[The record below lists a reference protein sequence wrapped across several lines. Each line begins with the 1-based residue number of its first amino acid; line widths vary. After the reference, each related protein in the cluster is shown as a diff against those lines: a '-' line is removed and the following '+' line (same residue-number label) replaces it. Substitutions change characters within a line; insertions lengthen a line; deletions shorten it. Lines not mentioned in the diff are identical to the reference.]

1 MATISTVAVD
11 FIANVANFVAGLE
24 SMDKKTKKWSS
35 TIKADIFNSL
45 ASFEIVK
52 RSVDAVTQAV
62 VKGTD
67 AVIKNIDA
75 IDTLAKSA
83 AKFQVGTD
91 FLQSLQ
97 YTASKLNISFE
108 SVTTALV
115 KTQNATNEAISG
127 QKEYVATFK
136 ELNISIETFAALNL
150 QDKFTVLIDKLS
162 QIKDGNRQAA
172 ISAQFFGKGYAD
184 LLPIIRGGTDE
195 LNKFREAAL
204 KKGLIIS
211 EEDIAKVTS
220 AKDAIEGM
228 QESLQGVVNTITV
241 AVSPAIEEIS
251 KNILAAFENTNKLKE
266 GLKSIIVV
274 VGALITTASVFVNLL
289 KVVIGLVQV
298 VVGGTKILLQ
308 DFVQVFANAFRKIE
322 RAALEMYVRLV
333 DKAPSFLFSERTK
346 QNLVKN
352 AQSTILKLNA
362 EISEGLAK
370 LNRGTAVTG
379 KENILSGLSGELT
392 DELRKIQQALLDSV
406 DTISGIGKASKD
418 AITTPFKTAKL
429 TLEETAYAVRG
440 VKAELFGL
448 GTLLGTKPKGFT
460 FVEDLNKQM
469 ITISDATRFAQES
482 QRREMFGAG
491 TFVSSTKPMGFG
503 QGIGL
508 PKGINLPD
516 INANQDEQERIKT
529 LGKTLTEQGRSA
541 TEVYNQRV
549 KDIEAA
555 SIATDEYG
563 KAILS
568 TEGKTKALSE
578 ATKEFAQSQ
587 EDAFSQANIYF
598 KDVVD
603 LTQNFADGLAN
614 AIAAG
619 QSFGDALKNVF
630 QDVLKQIAVLII
642 RTTILQAIMATI
654 GLVPGIGT
662 AAAASFGK
670 LTGLT
675 GRAAGGPVTGGVPY
689 RVGEAGVETFIP
701 SQNGYILP
709 NGMNGGKQTTVVQ
722 HVNISTG
729 VSQTVRYE
737 IMQMLPAIKQQA
749 VSAVLD
755 TKSRGGTYARNLAA
769 A

>member
-1 MATISTVAVD
+1 MATISSVSVD

-24 SMDKKTKKWSS
+24 SMNKKTKSWSAGLKS
-35 TIKADIFNSL
+35 DIFNSL
-45 ASFEIVK
+45 ASFEIAK
-52 RSVDAVTQAV
+52 RSVDAVTQAI
-62 VKGTD
+62 VKGTE
-67 AVIKNIDA
+67 AVAKNIDA

-211 EEDIAKVTS
+211 EEDIAKVAS

-228 QESLQGVVNTITV
+228 QEAVQGVVNTITV
-241 AVSPAIEEIS
+241 SLSPAIEEIS
-251 KNILAAFENTNKLKE
+251 KRILAAFENTNSLKE
-266 GLKSIIVV
+266 GFKSVIIV
-274 VGALITTASVFVNLL
+274 VGALVTTASVFINLL
-289 KVVIGLVQV
+289 RTITGVVQF
-298 VVGGTKILLQ
+298 VVGGIGVLAQ
-308 DFVQVFANAFRKIE
+308 DFVQVFVNAFLKIE
-322 RAALEMYVRLV
+322 KAALEMYVRLV
-333 DKAPSFLFSERTK
+333 DKAPSFLFSEKTK

-352 AQSTILKLNA
+352 AQSTIVEINA
-362 EISEGLAK
+362 KISEGLAK
-370 LNRGTAVTG
+370 VDRGILVSG
-379 KENILSGLSGELT
+379 KENILAGLSGELT

-418 AITTPFKTAKL
+418 AVKTPFKDAKL
-429 TLEETAYAVRG
+429 TLEETAYAIRA
-440 VKAELFGL
+440 VKSELFGL

-469 ITISDATRFAQES
+469 ITISDATRFAQET

-508 PKGINLPD
+508 PKGITLPTID
-516 INANQDEQERIKT
+516 INNDEKKRIED
-529 LGKTLTEQGRSA
+529 LGKALTEQGRSA

-555 SIATDEYG
+555 SIATDQYG
-563 KAILS
+563 RAVLS
-568 TEGKTKALSE
+568 AEGKTKALSE

-587 EDAFSQANIYF
+587 ADAFGKGTIYWE
-598 KDVVD
+598 KAVS

-614 AIAAG
+614 AIVAG
-619 QSFGDALKNVF
+619 QNFGDALKNVF

-642 RTTILQAIMATI
+642 RTTILQAIMAAV
-654 GLVPGIGT
+654 GLASAPAALAFGQMTGIV
-662 AAAASFGK
+662 GK
-670 LTGLT
+670 
-675 GRAAGGPVTGGVPY
+675 AAGGPVTGGVPY
-689 RVGEAGVETFIP
+689 RVGEAGPETFIP
-701 SQNGYILP
+701 TQNGIILP
-709 NGMNGGKQTTVVQ
+709 NNMRGGGGVV
-722 HVNISTG
+722 VNQVINVQTG
-729 VSQTVRYE
+729 VAQTVRAE
-737 IMQMLPAIKQQA
+737 MMQLLPSFKQQA
-749 VSAVLD
+749 IAGVLES
-755 TKSRGGTYARNLAA
+755 KQRGGSYSRGLAA